1 MHSLLEGEDVV
12 ISDSLVIYL
21 ARPVGQWWCLRRGPT
36 LVTDSLVYGGGEGLV
51 RGCFRDLV
59 IKGVI
64 SDLILMLIF
73 SVLSRNAS
81 QLSPVLL

>member
-1 MHSLLEGEDVV
+1 M
-12 ISDSLVIYL
+12 
-21 ARPVGQWWCLRRGPT
+21 
-36 LVTDSLVYGGGEGLV
+36 TDSLLYGGGEGLV

-73 SVLSRNAS
+73 SVLSRNAG